1 MRRALIAV
9 EHLIH
14 DDRGQDLVEYGLLV
28 TLIAITAV
36 AAVGLFGTAVAG
48 PLWSPIITGLNA
60 I

>member
-28 TLIAITAV
+28 TLIAIAAIV
-36 AAVGLFGTAVAG
+36 AVGFFGTAANSM
-48 PLWSPIITGLNA
+48 WSPIVTAVNA